1 MLIERVVL
9 KQGGRLEPEWMGL
22 PRGHQDPSRHLLQ
35 YIEAPVREF
44 LMQNYGL
51 LIT

>member
-9 KQGGRLEPEWMGL
+9 KQGGRWEPEWMGL